1 MATKSPSTKLNIG
14 YLDFDTIKASLRD
27 YLRSQSVF
35 KGYDFEGPALTVLLD
50 VLAYNT
56 HLFGFYLNMIGN
68 EMFLDSANL
77 RSSVVSLAK
86 MVNYTPRSMTSAQ
99 ARVSIEIARNDLS
112 PVAVIEKATN
122 FSANIDGKVYNFVTD
137 RAYGATVDSNGKFTF
152 PDVTL
157 INGTAYTYR
166 IVVDKSLPLQRFL
179 LPNANVDTRTLTVR
193 VQRSIS
199 DSTLETYVLADNM
212 LELKSDTRAYF
223 LQEVED
229 RKFELTFG
237 DGIIGKAL
245 VDGNVVVIDY
255 ILSDGFVANGA
266 NSFTPLAP
274 LANYPA
280 NVTTITTLVP
290 SAGGLDAETTEQIR
304 FAAPKNFQAQRR
316 AVTVSDYVLAI
327 EQNYTNADSVAV
339 WGGEESDPP
348 QYGKVFIS
356 IKPVDGFV
364 ITDNAKTLVVNNV
377 VRKLNVVSVIPEF
390 VDPDYTFL
398 IVNTRVRYNPSN
410 TFKTDGDI
418 QNGAFTAIVNYSI
431 EELDRFDKEFRYS
444 RLLTEIDQSDS
455 SIVNNQTSIQMK
467 KTFKPILDVATNYDF
482 ELHNPI
488 LEGSITSSNFVVVHD
503 PLLLLPYVNGNT
515 YTIADDRK
523 GKLFLYQQG
532 IGIPLAAVR
541 EVGTVDYEKG
551 VIHLNRFMP
560 YTGDA
565 SGAIDIIMSP
575 KLNDVTPTKNNIL
588 YIKPQDVTVVAV
600 PVAS

>member
-1 MATKSPSTKLNIG
+1 MAKGTSTKLNIG

-50 VLAYNT
+50 LLAYNT
-56 HLFGFYLNMIGN
+56 HFFGFYLNMIGN

-86 MVNYTPRSMTSAQ
+86 MVNYTPRSVTSAQ
-99 ARVSIEIARNDLS
+99 ARISIEITRNDLS

-122 FSANIDGKVYNFVTD
+122 FSSNIDGKVYNFVTD
-137 RAYGATVDSNGKFTF
+137 RAYGATVDSNGKFSF

-166 IVVDKSLPLQRFL
+166 IIVDKSLPKQRFL

-193 VQRSIS
+193 VQRSTT
-199 DSTLETYVLADNM
+199 DSTLETYVQADNL
-212 LELKSDTRAYF
+212 LELKNDTRAYF

-266 NSFTPLAP
+266 VSFTPLAP

-316 AVTVSDYVLAI
+316 AVTVSDYVLSI
-327 EQNYTNADSVAV
+327 EENYTNADSVAV

-356 IKPVDGFV
+356 IKPVDGYV
-364 ITDNAKTLVVNNV
+364 ITDNAKTLVVNNI
-377 VRKLNVVSVIPEF
+377 VRKLNIVSVIPEF
-390 VDPDYTFL
+390 IDPDYTFL

-418 QNGAFTAIVNYSI
+418 QNGAYTAIVNYSI

-444 RLLTEIDQSDS
+444 RLLTEIDESDS
-455 SIVNNQTSIQMK
+455 SIVNNQTTIQMK

-488 LEGSITSSNFVVVHD
+488 LEGSITSSSFVVVHD

-515 YTIADDRK
+515 YTLGDDRN
-523 GKLFLYQQG
+523 GKIFLYQQG
-532 IGIPLAAVR
+532 IGIPLAPVR
-541 EVGTVDYEKG
+541 EVGTVNYEKG
-551 VIHLNRFMP
+551 TIHLNRFMP
-560 YTGDA
+560 YRGDA
-565 SGAIDIIMSP
+565 SDAVDIIMSP
-575 KLNDVTPTKNNIL
+575 KLNDVIPTKNNIL

>member
-1 MATKSPSTKLNIG
+1 MAKGTSTKMNVG

-27 YLRSQSVF
+27 YLRSQSIF
-35 KGYDFEGPALTVLLD
+35 KGYDFEGPALSVLLD
-50 VLAYNT
+50 TLAYNT

-86 MVNYTPRSMTSAQ
+86 MVNYTPRSITAAQ
-99 ARVSIEIARNDLS
+99 ARVSIDITRTDSS

-122 FSANIDGKVYNFVTD
+122 FSSNIDGKVYNFVTD
-137 RAYGATVDSNGKFTF
+137 RAYGATVDSNGKFSF

-166 IVVDKSLPLQRFL
+166 IIVDKSLPMQRFL
-179 LPNANVDTRTLTVR
+179 LPNANIDTRTLTVR
-193 VQRSIS
+193 VQRSVS
-199 DSTLETYVLADNM
+199 DSVLETYILADTI

-229 RKFELTFG
+229 QKFELTFG

-255 ILSDGFVANGA
+255 ILTDGFVANGA
-266 NSFTPLAP
+266 SSFTPLAP

-280 NVTTITTLVP
+280 NATVITTLVS
-290 SAGGLDAETTEQIR
+290 SAGGLNAETTEQVR

-356 IKPVDGFV
+356 IKPVDGYV

-377 VRKLNVVSVIPEF
+377 VRKMNVVSVIPEF
-390 VDPDYTFL
+390 IDPDYTFL
-398 IVNTRVRYNPSN
+398 IVTTKVRYNPSN

-418 QNGAFTAIVNYSI
+418 QNGAYTAIIDYSV

-444 RLLTEIDQSDS
+444 RLLTEIDNSDS
-455 SIVNNQTSIQMK
+455 SIVNNQTSIKMK

-482 ELHNPI
+482 DVYNPI
-488 LEGSITSSNFVVVHD
+488 LEGSVSSSSFIVVHD

-515 YTIADDRK
+515 YTIADDRN

-532 IGIPLAAVR
+532 IGIPLAPVR
-541 EVGTVDYEKG
+541 EVGTIDYEKG
-551 VIHLNRFMP
+551 KIHLNRFMP

-588 YIKPQDVTVVAV
+588 FIKPQDVSVTAI